1 MYDNGYIAMSDI
13 HAGWMN
19 LVNALEKIPGTIA
32 QYKELTAKLKV
43 DVPQNL
49 VISHQTIK
57 IKERLGNFIYSN
69 HTKLYFGCYAQ
80 S

>member
-1 MYDNGYIAMSDI
+1 MNKCEFFHKKIAVYDNGYIAMSDI

-43 DVPQNL
+43 DVPKTSL
-49 VISHQTIK
+49 SVIRQLKSK
-57 IKERLGNFIYSN
+57 KG
-69 HTKLYFGCYAQ
+69 
-80 S
+80 